1 MSTAELTLPG
11 LARVLRHY
19 ANAHADHADIIEAL
33 ARTVEALTK
42 IDANAEVPETQSL
55 HQWACAILGHEWV
68 AVDEA
73 LDVPY
78 CLYCEMEKPLPDA
91 KTPLLILLTSAV
103 GPDQN
108 GWFEATLSD
117 GQTVRTVHDFRTATT
132 TYALLLEAAIAALE
146 TVPAHVPVTFWAPS
160 ESFVNPIQRGYL
172 ARWAAA
178 GWRTQKGDPV
188 AHGALWQ
195 RLMTLVQDRP
205 VEVRRVTA
213 EQSAHMA
220 RAIERVHH
228 YLTTSEE
235 AIA

>member
-1 MSTAELTLPG
+1 MTTSDLTLPG
-11 LARVLRHY
+11 LTRVLRHY
-19 ANAHADHADIIEAL
+19 ANAHADHADIMEAL
-33 ARTVEALTK
+33 ARTVEALAK
-42 IDANAEVPETQSL
+42 VSPDVEVPETQSL

-78 CLYCEMEKPLPDA
+78 CLYCETEKPLPDA

-103 GPDQN
+103 GSDQS

-117 GQTVRTVHDFRTATT
+117 GRTVRTVHDFRTGTT

-172 ARWAAA
+172 ARWEAA

-188 AHGALWQ
+188 AHKAHWQ
-195 RLMTLVQDRP
+195 HLMTLLQERP
-205 VEVRRVTA
+205 VDVKRVTA
-213 EQSAHMA
+213 DQSAHMA
-220 RAIERVHH
+220 RAIAHVHR
-228 YLTTSEE
+228 YLPAHEE